1 MMQADVLSQSVDEA
15 WELFDSEKMTKVA
28 TRWVKVLRLIIKGD
42 GSNDLVESERGLT
55 GRYSILHDE
64 ISPAPE
70 STGNGAA
77 IGVSEQPAEG
87 KIAM

>member
-1 MMQADVLSQSVDEA
+1 MQADVLSQSVDEA

-42 GSNDLVESERGLT
+42 GSNDLVESERGLSGIT
-55 GRYSILHDE
+55 SILNDE

-77 IGVSEQPAEG
+77 IGVSEQSAEG